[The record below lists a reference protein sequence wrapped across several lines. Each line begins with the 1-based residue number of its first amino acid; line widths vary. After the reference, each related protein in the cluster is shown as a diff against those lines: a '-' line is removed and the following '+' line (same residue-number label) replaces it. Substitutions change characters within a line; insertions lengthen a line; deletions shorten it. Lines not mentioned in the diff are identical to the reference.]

1 MSPALIIM
9 IAVAG
14 AAGAA
19 ARFTLEIAIARLQT
33 RGPMTGIV
41 IVNLIGAALLGITA
55 ANLEPGTVSTVIA
68 IGFLGAFTTF
78 STWMVQLL
86 MQLEQRRRC
95 GILLQLS
102 PALLGPIAYLAG
114 RLLAIG

>member
-1 MSPALIIM
+1 MSAALIIM
-9 IAVAG
+9 IAMAG

-19 ARFTLEIAIARLQT
+19 ARFAAEIAIARLQS

-41 IVNLIGAALLGITA
+41 IVNTVGALLLGITA
-55 ANLEPGTVSTVIA
+55 ANLEPGTASTIIA

-86 MQLEQRRRC
+86 VQFEQRERS

-102 PALLGPIAYLAG
+102 PALLGPLAYLAG
-114 RLLAIG
+114 RLLAVI